1 MVLIVAAPAP
11 KVTSGNA
18 TQSFPLWRKGL
29 SVEDVMECLDRARS
43 TVLEYLCAYIR
54 RERPASVAAW
64 VSKEDYEKVTQAAK
78 QVGAYRLKPIFLV
91 LEEKVPYETIKI
103 EHKDKRLHCSS
114 QNAERKPV
122 EWNYTTDGKETR
134 GKIGDESY
142 NSILKWEGSALLI
155 NTLANGRARNHAQ
168 MDRWRLSRDGK
179 TLTIRRQVETLR
191 GEVESIFIYEKQ

>member
-1 MVLIVAAPAP
+1 MLLTALAFAAADADF
-11 KVTSGNA
+11 SGTWKLN
-18 TQSFPLWRKGL
+18 P
-29 SVEDVMECLDRARS
+29 ERS
-43 TVLEYLCAYIR
+43 EMHSPPQ
-54 RERPASVAAW
+54 E
-64 VSKEDYEKVTQAAK
+64 
-78 QVGAYRLKPIFLV
+78 
-91 LEEKVPYETIKI
+91 PYETIKI

-155 NTLANGRARNHAQ
+155 NTLVNGRARNHAQ
-168 MDRWRLSRDGK
+168 MDRWKLSRDGK
-179 TLTIRRQVETLR
+179 TLTIRRQVETLH